1 MRRMFGIHSERYS
14 RIIELILEYHIN
26 SYNNCIRTWSS
37 SSRFEQIF
45 HLYSTKFYVYRIYIY
60 IFPHNS
66 LANNRLLW
74 IIVRRQMPQN
84 KWLYC
89 LIYCFK
95 LRARSFITDDIIKK
109 SDSLSPTSGQLRKAK
124 RHVFGRNNWMSGII
138 IKMVYNVSI
147 I

>member
-60 IFPHNS
+60 IYSRTIRWRTIAYCELLYAGKCHKINDCIALFTVLSSARDLSS
-66 LANNRLLW
+66 LT
-74 IIVRRQMPQN
+74 I
-84 KWLYC
+84 
-89 LIYCFK
+89 
-95 LRARSFITDDIIKK
+95 
-109 SDSLSPTSGQLRKAK
+109 
-124 RHVFGRNNWMSGII
+124 
-138 IKMVYNVSI
+138 
-147 I
+147 